1 MQALANDHLLLIIHY
16 LQIVICNPQ
25 LIINLLMDIVII
37 GTGNVAHC
45 FGQLLKLHGHQ
56 VKQVLSRHID
66 HARNLGEML
75 NAPYTDDL
83 TDIDMNADV
92 YLLAVSDAA
101 IPELN
106 DQLRLGKRIVAHT
119 AGAVP
124 LSAISRISVN
134 TGVLYPLQSIRKEL
148 KTYPP
153 IPVMLEAGNDEV
165 LRRLQALA
173 GSIASRIAIADSTQR
188 LKYHLTAVLCN
199 NFTNH
204 LFAEAKAYCEKEQ
217 LDFTLL
223 QPIIKET
230 FDRLEKYAPE
240 TVQTGPALRKDNT
253 TMDLHR
259 SLLADNEHL
268 LRVYEVLSEAIYR
281 LHH

>member
-1 MQALANDHLLLIIHY
+1 MNPLILTSWSDFVLYLL
-16 LQIVICNPQ
+16 N
-25 LIINLLMDIVII
+25 MDIVII

-45 FGQLLKLHGHQ
+45 FGHLLKLHGHQ
-56 VKQVLSRHID
+56 INQVVSRNKE
-66 HARNLGEML
+66 HARELGEML
-75 NAPYTDDL
+75 NAPFTDDVL
-83 TDIDMNADV
+83 DINMEADA

-124 LSAISRISVN
+124 LSAISKISTN
-134 TGVLYPLQSIRKEL
+134 TGVLYPLQSIRKEI

-165 LRRLQALA
+165 LKRLQSLA
-173 GSIASRIAIADSTQR
+173 QSLASRIEVTDSAQR

-204 LFAEAKAYCEKEQ
+204 LFAQAKAYCEKEQ

-230 FDRLEKYAPE
+230 FDRLEKYTPE
-240 TVQTGPALRKDNT
+240 AVQTGPAIRQDEA
-253 TMDLHR
+253 TMSLHR
-259 SLLADNEHL
+259 DLLADNEHL
-268 LRVYEVLSEAIYR
+268 QQVYKVMSDAIYQF
-281 LHH
+281 HQKK

>member
-1 MQALANDHLLLIIHY
+1 
-16 LQIVICNPQ
+16 
-25 LIINLLMDIVII
+25 MDIVII

-56 VKQVLSRHID
+56 VKQVVGRNPEHVRELS
-66 HARNLGEML
+66 EML
-75 NAPYTDDL
+75 NSTFTTDL
-83 TDIDMNADV
+83 MDINMDADV

-124 LSAISRISVN
+124 LSAISRISIN

-148 KTYPP
+148 KNYPP
-153 IPVMLEAGNDEV
+153 IPIMLEAGNDEV
-165 LRRLQALA
+165 LKRLQAVA
-173 GSIASRIAIADSTQR
+173 GSIASRITIADSDQR
-188 LKYHLTAVLCN
+188 LKYHFTAVLCN

-204 LFAEAKAYCEKEQ
+204 LFAEAKAFCDREQ
-217 LDFTLL
+217 LDFSLL

-230 FDRLEKYAPE
+230 FDRLERHAPE
-240 TVQTGPALRKDNT
+240 TVQTGPALRNDET
-253 TMDLHR
+253 TMALHR
-259 SLLADNEHL
+259 TLLAGNEQL
-268 LRVYEVLSEAIYR
+268 KRVYEVMSEAIYQ
-281 LHH
+281 LHKK

>member
-1 MQALANDHLLLIIHY
+1 ME
-16 LQIVICNPQ
+16 
-25 LIINLLMDIVII
+25 IVII
-37 GTGNVAHC
+37 GAGNVAHC
-45 FGQLLKLHGHQ
+45 YGHLLKLHGHQ
-56 VKQVLSRHID
+56 ILQVISRQKA
-66 HARNLGEML
+66 HAEELAEML
-75 NAPYTDDL
+75 HAKATDDL
-83 TDIDMNADV
+83 LDINMEADV

-124 LSAISRISVN
+124 LEAISRISTH

-153 IPVMLEAGNDEV
+153 IPIMLEASNDEV

-173 GSIASRIAIADSTQR
+173 QSIASQIAIISSRQR
-188 LKYHLTAVLCN
+188 LQLHLAAVLCN

-204 LFAEAKAYCEKEQ
+204 LIARAKEYCEQEG
-217 LDFTLL
+217 LDFTML

-230 FDRLEKYAPE
+230 FERLEKFPPE
-240 TVQTGPALRKDNT
+240 SVQTGPALRGDES
-253 TMDLHR
+253 TMAQHR
-259 SLLADNEHL
+259 SLLENDEY
-268 LRVYEVLSEAIYR
+268 LRLIYQVMSDSIYQF
-281 LHH
+281 HAKKV